1 MFVKINSVNYF
12 VIPDNKSISQIYYE
26 IISRMNKHTF
36 SKTEKR
42 YIISQIKEQLKNEI
56 SY

>member
-1 MFVKINSVNYF
+1 MFVKIDSVNYYI
-12 VIPDNKSISQIYYE
+12 IPDGKSITQIYYE

-42 YIISQIKEQLKNEI
+42 YIMSQIKEQLRNEI